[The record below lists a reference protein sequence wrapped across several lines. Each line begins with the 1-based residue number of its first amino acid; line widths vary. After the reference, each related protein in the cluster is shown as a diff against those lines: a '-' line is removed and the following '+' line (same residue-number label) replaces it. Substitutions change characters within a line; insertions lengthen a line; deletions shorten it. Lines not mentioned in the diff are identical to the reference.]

1 MHQPPFSQPCS
12 SPLTAH
18 VLRRRHQVLAF
29 APDVVL
35 LQEVDRSWYEQ
46 HWSPALRARGYDGA
60 FAQKRHASSSEGLAT
75 FVRVAAWEPVAA
87 KAVLFSSLLEEGQVA
102 RVAPAHRYR
111 ATTRARNSK
120 CLAVPPGG

>member
-1 MHQPPFSQPCS
+1 M
-12 SPLTAH
+12 
-18 VLRRRHQVLAF
+18 LAF

-75 FVRVAAWEPVAA
+75 FVREAAFELLEARVLSQMLPAA
-87 KAVLFSSLLEEGQVA
+87 TSLLTLSLESASEVPL
-102 RVAPAHRYR
+102 RVPKSVPHCPALSRIVPH
-111 ATTRARNSK
+111 
-120 CLAVPPGG
+120 CLVS